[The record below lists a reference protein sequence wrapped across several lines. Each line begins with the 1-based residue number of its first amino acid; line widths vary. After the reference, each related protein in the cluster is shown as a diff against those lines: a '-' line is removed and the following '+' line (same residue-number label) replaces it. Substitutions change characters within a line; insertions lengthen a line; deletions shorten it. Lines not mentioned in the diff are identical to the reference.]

1 VAPLVYPY
9 YLAKKLV
16 RPLIWSLNNVFV
28 APGSEISLSA
38 RIGRYSRLNAP
49 SFIGPCSI
57 GKFVACGGRL
67 IVRSSNHFTCYANMQ
82 DWAQKHIIK
91 SPTRVAGKIKGN
103 VEIKSASWIGDSVI
117 IVPGGSIGFG
127 AVIGA
132 GSVVTKPIP
141 DFAVAVGNP
150 AKVIK
155 YRIPEHCIEFL
166 LRIRWWDWSLK
177 KIRNNKH
184 FFEID
189 FTTVDLE
196 TLKHIQSS
204 LR

>member
-1 VAPLVYPY
+1 
-9 YLAKKLV
+9 
-16 RPLIWSLNNVFV
+16 
-28 APGSEISLSA
+28 
-38 RIGRYSRLNAP
+38 
-49 SFIGPCSI
+49 
-57 GKFVACGGRL
+57 
-67 IVRSSNHFTCYANMQ
+67 MQ
-82 DWAQKHIIK
+82 DWAQKHIIE

>member
-1 VAPLVYPY
+1 MAPLVYPY
-9 YLAKKLV
+9 YLGKKLV
-16 RPLIWSLNNVFV
+16 RSLVWRVNNVYV
-28 APGSEISLSA
+28 APGSKISSSV

-67 IVRSSNHFTCYANMQ
+67 IVRSSDHFTCYANIQ
-82 DWAQKHIIK
+82 DWAQKYIIK
-91 SPTRVAGKIKGN
+91 SSTRVAGKSKGN

-117 IVPGGSIGFG
+117 VLPGGSIGYG

-155 YRIPEHCIEFL
+155 YRFPEHCIEFL

-177 KIRNNKH
+177 KIRNNKP

-189 FTTVDLE
+189 FTAVDLE
-196 TLKHIQSS
+196 MLKDIESS
-204 LR
+204 LQ